1 MVLMQ
6 MNGCMTNSDEMMLSI
21 GAIDMFTQELEMTL
35 QTSIE
40 RVAIFS
46 SVAEKVKMSDAGLQE
61 QATMVIIHHKRM
73 IASIDNQIDF
83 WLKLT
88 LTDVERDAIHYCQ
101 TLAQKLHNIQAIFER
116 SYPLPSTHL
125 H

>member
-1 MVLMQ
+1 MA
-6 MNGCMTNSDEMMLSI
+6 NSDEVMLSI

-46 SVAEKVKMSDAGLQE
+46 SVAEKVKASDAGLQE

-73 IASIDNQIDF
+73 IESIDNQIDF

-88 LTDVERDAIHYCQ
+88 LTDVEHDAIHYCQ